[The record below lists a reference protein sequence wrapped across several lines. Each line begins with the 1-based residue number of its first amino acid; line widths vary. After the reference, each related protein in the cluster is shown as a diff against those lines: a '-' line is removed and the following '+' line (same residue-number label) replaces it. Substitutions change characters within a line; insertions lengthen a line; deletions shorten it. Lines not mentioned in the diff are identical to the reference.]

1 MRGEARWPCLPPS
14 PRLFQVLYLLWMAR
28 GKTEDG
34 SLVSGHLPAESS
46 ARAVPR
52 CAGIP
57 ARALPQPSLWPPRSV
72 ALALSAGPPRFP
84 SPCLALPPGAERAS
98 PPPPH
103 GASARP
109 GLLAAGRRLPEHAP
123 PIYRQGP
130 PPTAISVSCQ
140 LPAAHSGRRSREPGP
155 ELSPRAGR
163 EHREPA
169 CLSAPLPV
177 PGVLSHSPLLG
188 AGEGPVVGCPPP
200 SRGELGLWLQ
210 GLQAPPAAG
219 RTGRA
224 GAGRGTSSPQRGPR
238 AAVA

>member
-1 MRGEARWPCLPPS
+1 MAPSTTLSQTLPGPLPALDGEREDGGWLFGLWPFACREQRQSCPQMRGYSGPGPS
-14 PRLFQVLYLLWMAR
+14 PAQP
-28 GKTEDG
+28 
-34 SLVSGHLPAESS
+34 PAT
-46 ARAVPR
+46 PL
-52 CAGIP
+52 CG
-57 ARALPQPSLWPPRSV
+57 L
-72 ALALSAGPPRFP
+72 GPECRP
-84 SPCLALPPGAERAS
+84 SPLPIPLPGASSWGGTRL